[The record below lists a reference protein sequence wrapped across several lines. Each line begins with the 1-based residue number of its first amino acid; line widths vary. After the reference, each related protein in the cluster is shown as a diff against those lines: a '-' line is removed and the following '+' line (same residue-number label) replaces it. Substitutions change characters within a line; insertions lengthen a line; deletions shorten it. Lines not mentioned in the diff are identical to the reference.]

1 MHATGIPYFTLA
13 SAYLSVKQWIA
24 LLVLAS
30 AEECASA
37 SSPVHS
43 Y

>member
-13 SAYLSVKQWIA
+13 SAYLSVK

-37 SSPVHS
+37 SSLVHS

>member
-13 SAYLSVKQWIA
+13 SVYLSVKQWIA

-37 SSPVHS
+37 SSLVHS